1 MFLGLRYDY
10 GILYPRDPSSGG
22 VDQSHNAEIS
32 LIYSF
37 NPRLS
42 LSLDNSF
49 IYSLEPQLVQ
59 NQAGVPVTLIQ
70 AGTYYY
76 DNLGGTLTYALR
88 PRWSLALN
96 GSWDIWRYEES
107 SVAQDNDHEDW
118 QTTLST
124 YYVVDART
132 TGGINFQYSRT
143 EYTNPGTNDALNARS
158 YTTYLSLVRRF
169 NPQLSLQ
176 LNGGFTYRVS
186 DAGDTSTG
194 PSGLVSLAY
203 NYGPNSTISAIA
215 GTSLSSASVNV
226 TRQFAASQNTSFA
239 LQVSHQVTAKLR
251 FRTDGSFVYSSFK
264 QPVLPFFSISGYE
277 EAFTGHVGLNYALRE
292 WLSAVADYTYT
303 QVISDVTGLPY
314 NRNQISLGMTVTY

>member
-1 MFLGLRYDY
+1 
-10 GILYPRDPSSGG
+10 
-22 VDQSHNAEIS
+22 
-32 LIYSF
+32 
-37 NPRLS
+37 
-42 LSLDNSF
+42 
-49 IYSLEPQLVQ
+49 
-59 NQAGVPVTLIQ
+59 
-70 AGTYYY
+70 
-76 DNLGGTLTYALR
+76 
-88 PRWSLALN
+88 
-96 GSWDIWRYEES
+96 
-107 SVAQDNDHEDW
+107 
-118 QTTLST
+118 
-124 YYVVDART
+124 
-132 TGGINFQYSRT
+132 
-143 EYTNPGTNDALNARS
+143 
-158 YTTYLSLVRRF
+158 
-169 NPQLSLQ
+169 
-176 LNGGFTYRVS
+176 
-186 DAGDTSTG
+186 
-194 PSGLVSLAY
+194 VSLAY